1 MTDQR
6 LTELNSRYSRA
17 RTKGNI
23 KSQSSEFNIIKLI
36 ETLFWWAFLCLLAYS
51 GFIQPVY
58 ASQSWLQFSAILY
71 SFSGLYL
78 CYVLM
83 GGSPNIQA
91 FEAAKWSIILLVL
104 ALFWLGIQIIW
115 PFQVEASSQFIFDLQ
130 LGAASEAERLQIPA
144 WFSPDLTWS
153 LVPSETQSLL
163 MSRLMCLIVFCLTL
177 LLCDSRVRVRQVL
190 IVILLVGLVH
200 AFSGI
205 FAKYMNLLLVERK
218 QVDGHFSAARG
229 WFINRNHFAAFI
241 SLTMVT
247 PIAFILKKLMRDK
260 SDSTFGL
267 AKSIIFVPQVFFCL
281 SLLVGI
287 FAMVVSQSRAGF
299 LALPLAIALIC
310 VLNLSELKKVAGFHR
325 ALMVITFVIVFVV
338 VIFGQE
344 MVSRLANGFLS
355 VGERGI
361 QWAITWQAIK
371 EQWFVGYGGGS
382 YATVFQIIR
391 EHAPL
396 REVIY
401 DQSHSYYLHLWLEQ
415 GLVGLLLWLS
425 FVGLAFLT
433 AYKALKNSTS
443 TMLRSLQF
451 ACIIVLISALMQS
464 FVDFNLQILNI
475 RLYFFVII
483 ALIYC
488 GTNLRKRRHSSRPK

>member
-1 MTDQR
+1 
-6 LTELNSRYSRA
+6 
-17 RTKGNI
+17 
-23 KSQSSEFNIIKLI
+23 
-36 ETLFWWAFLCLLAYS
+36 
-51 GFIQPVY
+51 
-58 ASQSWLQFSAILY
+58 
-71 SFSGLYL
+71 
-78 CYVLM
+78 
-83 GGSPNIQA
+83 
-91 FEAAKWSIILLVL
+91 
-104 ALFWLGIQIIW
+104 
-115 PFQVEASSQFIFDLQ
+115 
-130 LGAASEAERLQIPA
+130 
-144 WFSPDLTWS
+144 
-153 LVPSETQSLL
+153 
-163 MSRLMCLIVFCLTL
+163 
-177 LLCDSRVRVRQVL
+177 
-190 IVILLVGLVH
+190 
-200 AFSGI
+200 
-205 FAKYMNLLLVERK
+205 MNLLLVERK

-247 PIAFILKKLMRDK
+247 PIVFILKKLMRDK
-260 SDSTFGL
+260 SDSFFGL
-267 AKSIIFVPQVFFCL
+267 AKSIIFAPQVFFFL
-281 SLLVGI
+281 SLLLGI
-287 FAMVVSQSRAGF
+287 FAMLISQSRAGF

-310 VLNLSELKKVAGFHR
+310 VLNLSELKKVVGFHR
-325 ALMVITFVIVFVV
+325 AMMVITFVIVVVV

-344 MVSRLANGFLS
+344 MVSRLANGSLS

-425 FVGLAFLT
+425 FIGLAFLT